1 MNTMDSP
8 VYLQRDGAIATLV
21 MNRPVQRNALDIPT
35 ARAFLACCTKLAA
48 DTTVR
53 AVVLRAEGKNFG
65 VGGDLAALRID
76 SQETARALLAP
87 MHAGIRLLTNM
98 DAPVIAS
105 LHGAVAGGS
114 LSLALACDLAI
125 AADTTRFNLAYIGVA
140 VSCDLSGTWNLPR
153 MVGLRNA
160 MGLALL
166 GESFDASE
174 ALRLGLVN
182 KVVPEATLAEATD
195 ALARRLAAGPTLAM
209 GRTKRLL
216 RASFDNDLSTQLDC
230 EQENFIASAG
240 TADFT
245 EALDA
250 FFGKR
255 PADFK
260 GR

>member
-1 MNTMDSP
+1 
-8 VYLQRDGAIATLV
+8 
-21 MNRPVQRNALDIPT
+21 
-35 ARAFLACCTKLAA
+35 
-48 DTTVR
+48 
-53 AVVLRAEGKNFG
+53 
-65 VGGDLAALRID
+65 
-76 SQETARALLAP
+76 
-87 MHAGIRLLTNM
+87 
-98 DAPVIAS
+98 
-105 LHGAVAGGS
+105 
-114 LSLALACDLAI
+114 CDLAI
-125 AADTTRFNLAYIGVA
+125 AADSTRFNLAYIGVA

-166 GESFDASE
+166 GETFDASE

-195 ALARRLAAGPTLAM
+195 ALARRIAAGPTLAM

-216 RASFDNDLSTQLDC
+216 RASFDSDLGTQLDR

-260 GR
+260 GC